1 MFFPRILRDVDVI
14 HSTSVPLLAL
24 HRYDLA
30 LDGQALTRVR
40 EELIGPARDQ
50 TREQSFRSGFLL
62 GVEADPVAHP
72 ACHWLAGG
80 LRATLLAPVEQRE
93 GLEFSLSFLKLA
105 EGEPPAVENGPL
117 YEGPHLDTHP
127 QLSESIELTRLLVN
141 LSRYPRRFL
150 YGLDDRWRLTELGV
164 DYGRREFRPLVLP
177 EQTQLRE
184 VVLPGRTDCSVHGLR
199 FLASAIPHVGLNDPP
214 EHFLISFEALMEVE
228 L

>member
-1 MFFPRILRDVDVI
+1 MFFPRILRDVHLI

-24 HRYDLA
+24 HRYDLP
-30 LDGQALTRVR
+30 LDGQALTQAR
-40 EELIGPARDQ
+40 EELIGLAGNR

-62 GVEADPVAHP
+62 GVEADPAAHP
-72 ACHWLAGG
+72 ACHWLADG
-80 LRATLLAPVEQRE
+80 LHASLLAPVEERE

-105 EGEPPAVENGPL
+105 EGEPPVVEDGPF

-127 QLSESIELTRLLVN
+127 QLSDSMELTRLLVN

-150 YGLDDRWRLTELGV
+150 YGLDDRWRLTELGI

-177 EQTQLRE
+177 HQTQLRE
-184 VVLPGRTDCSVHGLR
+184 VVLPGRTDHSVHGLR
-199 FLASAIPHVGLNDPP
+199 FLASAIPHVGLNEPP

-228 L
+228 R